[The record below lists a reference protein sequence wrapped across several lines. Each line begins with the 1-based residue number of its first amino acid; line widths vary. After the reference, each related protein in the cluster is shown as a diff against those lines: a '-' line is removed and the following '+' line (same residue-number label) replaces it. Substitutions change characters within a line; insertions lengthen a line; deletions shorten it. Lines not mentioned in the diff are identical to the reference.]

1 MKKIIALALTLLI
14 AFSLTACSSNSSSQQ
29 LNNGNSSS
37 TTVSSASSKHKVSSK
52 SKILIAYFTYTD
64 HTAVIAKQIH
74 DQVGGD
80 LVQIRT
86 VKPYPKN
93 YNQTVDQAQR
103 EQSEN
108 ARPKLATRI
117 ANMQNYD
124 VVFLGFP
131 NWWGTMPMALF
142 TFLEQ
147 YNFSGKTII
156 PFVTHEGSAFGQ
168 SLSDLHKEAPKAKI
182 TDGLAI
188 RHDDV
193 YKAQGEVTNWLRK
206 LGMLH

>member
-1 MKKIIALALTLLI
+1 MKKILALVLASLIAL
-14 AFSLTACSSNSSSQQ
+14 SLTACSNNSQRSP
-29 LNNGNSSS
+29 NSRNSATTTAS
-37 TTVSSASSKHKVSSK
+37 TATSTHKVSSK
-52 SKILIAYFTYTD
+52 SRILIAYFTYTD
-64 HTAVIAKQIH
+64 HTAVIARQIH
-74 DQVGGD
+74 DRVGGN
-80 LVQIRT
+80 LVRIKT
-86 VKPYPKN
+86 VKPYPKS
-93 YNQTVDQAQR
+93 YNQTVDQAQK

-117 ANMQNYD
+117 PNMQSYNI
-124 VVFLGFP
+124 VFLGFP

-156 PFVTHEGSAFGQ
+156 PFVTHEGSEFGQ

-182 TDGLAI
+182 ANGLAI

-193 YKAQGEVTNWLRK
+193 YKAQGDVDNWLRK
-206 LGMLH
+206 LGMFH